1 MKIRVK
7 QVLLKSA
14 VFYKENFKHLAGLS
28 FAIFAILAFIEVG
41 TYVFDL
47 LEENPIWADLFEL
60 AELSLIILV
69 FFLVILVIA
78 ILPKLYLTMIILINS
93 LLSKSKITLGE
104 AYRQTKGKYWLTVR
118 CFLIVWLP
126 LILIEVFSTRTAL
139 ICEIFII
146 PYFYVLFPLIAIEP
160 RKKYYLRRSFKMI
173 EGNYPAALLLNLL
186 TSTLWMAI
194 YDALTSFYQG
204 KSTGLLILRVGYA
217 FLCFFIL
224 PIAITT
230 TVIVYKQLNSGV
242 SSDF

>member
-1 MKIRVK
+1 VKIRVK

-28 FAIFAILAFIEVG
+28 FAMFMVLMLTEVS
-41 TYVFDL
+41 TYLSAV
-47 LEENPIWADLFEL
+47 LEKNPEWADLFEL
-60 AELSLIILV
+60 AELSAIIIFAILI
-69 FFLVILVIA
+69 IA
-78 ILPKLYLTMIILINS
+78 ILPKLYLIMIILINS
-93 LLSKSKITLGE
+93 LLSKSKMTLGE

-118 CFLIVWLP
+118 CFFIVWLP
-126 LILIEVFSTRTAL
+126 LILIGIFSTRLAL

-204 KSTGLLILRVGYA
+204 KSTGLLILGVGYA

-230 TVIVYKQLNSGV
+230 TVIVYRQLKGN
-242 SSDF
+242 